1 MSSRSLFLKHVAVP
15 SDHGSWVFLLSPL
28 IIGLHL
34 GGRWTIVSVYLLV
47 AALAGFMVR
56 QPVTH
61 AVKIWSGRRPVAELP
76 AALFWTA
83 VFGGIA
89 LLHVTGLVIRGY
101 GHLLWLVL
109 PGVTVF
115 AWHLELVRR
124 RNERGQILVAMLA
137 TAVLSLTAPA
147 AFWIGTQT
155 ADRFGWVLWGLL
167 WVQSG
172 ASILY
177 VHMRL
182 EQRRQGGVSDLRA
195 RARLGLASIRFA
207 TFNVLAVA
215 VLAMNGTV
223 PGFLM
228 AAYLLQW
235 AETIWGTLRPVTG
248 GRPAAIGIRQL
259 IVSILFTVLFAL
271 AF

>member
-1 MSSRSLFLKHVAVP
+1 MNIRSLFLKHVAVP

-28 IIGLHL
+28 VIGLHL
-34 GGRWTIVSVYLLV
+34 GGRLTIVSVYLLV

-56 QPVTH
+56 QPVIH
-61 AVKIWSGRRPVAELP
+61 AVKIWSGRRPRTELP

-89 LLHVTGLVIRGY
+89 SLHVIGLIIRGY

-109 PGVTVF
+109 PGITVF
-115 AWHLELVRR
+115 IWHLELVRR
-124 RNERGQILVAMLA
+124 RNERRQVLVAMLA

-147 AFWIGTQT
+147 AFWIGTRT
-155 ADRFGWVLWGLL
+155 ADPFGWVLWALV
-167 WVQSG
+167 WIQSA

-177 VHMRL
+177 VNMRL
-182 EQRRQGGVSDLRA
+182 EQRRQGIVSDLRT
-195 RARLGLASIRFA
+195 RARLGIGPIRFA
-207 TFNVLAVA
+207 TFNVVAVA

-223 PGFLM
+223 PGLLM
-228 AAYLLQW
+228 APYLLQW
-235 AETIWGTLRPVTG
+235 AETIWGTLRPVTRS
-248 GRPAAIGIRQL
+248 RPAAIGIRQL

>member
-1 MSSRSLFLKHVAVP
+1 MNGRPLFLKHVAIP

-28 IIGLHL
+28 AIGLHL

-61 AVKIWSGRRPVAELP
+61 AVKILSGRRPGAELP

-83 VFGGIA
+83 VFGGVA
-89 LLHVTGLVIRGY
+89 LLHVTGLVVRGY
-101 GHLLWLVL
+101 GHLLWLAL
-109 PGVTVF
+109 PGITVF

-124 RNERGQILVAMLA
+124 RKERKQVLLAMLA

-147 AFWIGTQT
+147 AFWIGTRT
-155 ADRFGWVLWGLL
+155 ADPFGWVLWALVF
-167 WVQSG
+167 VQSA

-177 VHMRL
+177 VNMRL
-182 EQRRQGGVSDLRA
+182 EQRRQGVVPDLRT
-195 RARLGLASIRFA
+195 RARLGLGPIRFA
-207 TFNVLAVA
+207 TFNVVGVA
-215 VLAMNGTV
+215 VLAMTGQV
-223 PGFLM
+223 PELLV
-228 AAYLLQW
+228 APYLLQW
-235 AETIWGTLRPVTG
+235 AETIWGTLRPVTDR
-248 GRPAAIGIRQL
+248 RPAAIGVRQL
-259 IVSILFTVLFAL
+259 IVSILFTLLFIL